1 MAESEPRIEHPN
13 RKKAASKITR
23 LLVIL
28 LLLVSAGLVLIVSLG
43 GWSAIAGA
51 KPLQVVYIVLY
62 LVLAFFVARWSR
74 GVLPL
79 IAALAIVLLIFA
91 AVSAPAWFDRSQTG
105 FTDPALPSDVLGL
118 ITALLVPVQILLI
131 AVAMSGFRQAWNVEV
146 EHGSDED
153 EGTERPGGGPRRERE
168 REREPEREREQPT
181 QEQRRPEQPEAGSGG
196 PSPAPA

>member
-28 LLLVSAGLVLIVSLG
+28 LLLVSVGLVLIVSVG
-43 GWSAIAGA
+43 GWSAIEGA
-51 KPLQVVYIVLY
+51 KPLQVAYMILY
-62 LVLAFFVARWSR
+62 LLLAYFVGRWSR

-91 AVSAPAWFDRSQTG
+91 AVSAPAWFDRSHTG
-105 FTDPALPSDVLGL
+105 FTDPALPSELLGL

-146 EHGSDED
+146 EHGGDEH
-153 EGTERPGGGPRRERE
+153 PGGGPRRRE
-168 REREPEREREQPT
+168 PQQREREPET
-181 QEQRRPEQPEAGSGG
+181 QEQRPEPGPSG

>member
-13 RKKAASKITR
+13 RKKAASKVTR

-28 LLLVSAGLVLIVSLG
+28 LLLVSAGLVLIVSIG

-51 KPLQVVYIVLY
+51 KPLQVGYIVLY

-146 EHGSDED
+146 EHGSGDDADGED
-153 EGTERPGGGPRRERE
+153 NRRRRRE
-168 REREPEREREQPT
+168 Q
-181 QEQRRPEQPEAGSGG
+181 QPEAGSGG